1 MSVQSMV
8 KSYQKNDAASA
19 TPLRLIVMV
28 YDRAILGCQQK
39 NVEMAWKAIKVLIDN
54 LNMDVQPLAGK
65 LLAIYEY
72 CGELVYKGDFDS
84 ACKLLKELRDTWAS
98 VSNKA

>member
-8 KSYQKNDAASA
+8 RSYQKNDVASA

-39 NVEMAWKAIKVLIDN
+39 DIEMAWRAIKVLIDN
-54 LNMDVQPLAGK
+54 LNMNVQPLAGK

-72 CGELVYKGDFDS
+72 CSELINKGDFDS
-84 ACKLLKELRDTWAS
+84 AYKILKELRDTWAS
-98 VSNKA
+98 VSNKV

>member
-1 MSVQSMV
+1 MSVQSIV
-8 KSYQKNDAASA
+8 RNYQKNDVVSA

-39 NVEMAWKAIKVLIDN
+39 NTETAWNAIKVLIDN
-54 LNMDVQPLAGK
+54 LNMDIVPIAGK

-72 CGELVYKGDFDS
+72 CGELIHKGEFEP
-84 ACKLLKELRDTWAS
+84 ACKILKELRDAWAS
-98 VSNKA
+98 VNDKI

>member
-39 NVEMAWKAIKVLIDN
+39 NIEMAWNAIKVLIDN
-54 LNMDVQPLAGK
+54 LNMDIQPLAGK

-72 CGELVYKGDFDS
+72 CGELINKGEFDS
-84 ACKLLKELRDTWAS
+84 ASKLLKELRDTWAS
-98 VSNKA
+98 VSNKI

>member
-8 KSYQKNDAASA
+8 RSYQKNDVVSA

-28 YDRAILGCQQK
+28 YDRAILGCQQR
-39 NVEMAWKAIKVLIDN
+39 NIEMAWKAIKVLIDN
-54 LNMDVQPLAGK
+54 LNMDIQPLAGR

-72 CGELVYKGDFDS
+72 CNELMRNGEFDS
-84 ACKLLKELRDTWAS
+84 ACKILKELRDTWAS
-98 VSNKA
+98 LNNKI